1 LLSGKPEARKW
12 VIKNLAVNQN
22 QPVTVSKMDCV
33 ISNGREIFA
42 TKPKK
47 LSIWQSF

>member
-1 LLSGKPEARKW
+1 
-12 VIKNLAVNQN
+12 
-22 QPVTVSKMDCV
+22 MDCV

>member
-1 LLSGKPEARKW
+1 
-12 VIKNLAVNQN
+12 
-22 QPVTVSKMDCV
+22 MDCV

-47 LSIWQSF
+47 LPTWQSF